1 MTPPA
6 YISRMLDS
14 RWPGLFLKWN
24 KSKTRWEIWE
34 RYTAGAVTDT
44 RKIMDY
50 QNHDGQFL
58 PISTDRLVNLVN
70 RADTRKWPLPD
81 RVKIWHKKNQEE
93 KEEVKRDARN
103 ENVSRIIDDYNYI
116 AGIKTFFMD
125 PKSMPE
131 RVTTYTPAQR
141 ETLKRWGKI

>member
-1 MTPPA
+1 
-6 YISRMLDS
+6 MLNT

-24 KSKTRWEIWE
+24 PSGRWEIWE
-34 RYTAGAVTDT
+34 KYSAGALKDT

-50 QNHDGQFL
+50 RNADGRFL
-58 PISTDRLVNLVN
+58 PLSTDHLVDLIN
-70 RADTRKWPLPD
+70 RSDTRKWPLPE
-81 RVKIWHKKNQEE
+81 RVKIWAKKNQDE
-93 KEEVKRDARN
+93 KDEVKRDARN
-103 ENVSRIIDDYNYI
+103 DTMAQITDDYNYI

-141 ETLKRWGKI
+141 ETLKRWGQI